1 MLEVKAL
8 RKSFGSLTAVE
19 GVSFTLQPGD
29 IFGFIGSN
37 GAGKT
42 TTIRMLA
49 TLLEP
54 DSGSARLFGTDI
66 RQDAMAIRKQIGY
79 MPDFFGLYED
89 IKVWEY
95 LDFFAAVYRVPKSER
110 AGVIDNVLELVG
122 LTAKKDAFAST
133 LSKGMQ
139 QRLGLARCLVHDPT
153 LLLLDE
159 PASGLDPRARAE
171 LKDLIKELGSMG
183 KMVIVSSHI
192 LPELADFC
200 NSIGIIEKGKLIT
213 CGRVEDVVKGIQK
226 FKTLDIRLIN
236 RASEVGMWLHGKP
249 GVEATSVLDDSHL
262 RIEFSGNLGDQ
273 VDLLRSLVTEGYPV
287 ASLTESQVNLEDVF
301 LKVTTGAVN

>member
-1 MLEVKAL
+1 
-8 RKSFGSLTAVE
+8 
-19 GVSFTLQPGD
+19 
-29 IFGFIGSN
+29 
-37 GAGKT
+37 
-42 TTIRMLA
+42 
-49 TLLEP
+49 
-54 DSGSARLFGTDI
+54 
-66 RQDAMAIRKQIGY
+66 
-79 MPDFFGLYED
+79 
-89 IKVWEY
+89 
-95 LDFFAAVYRVPKSER
+95 
-110 AGVIDNVLELVG
+110 
-122 LTAKKDAFAST
+122 
-133 LSKGMQ
+133 
-139 QRLGLARCLVHDPT
+139 VHDPT

-273 VDLLRSLVTEGYPV
+273 VDLLRSLAIEGYPV